1 MTSPSAAS
9 EPRPALPRRPSSRSR
24 RPSFL
29 SRRTLLRRAC
39 LVAGTVPLAAAID
52 GVAITPRRLVTS
64 THSFGQAASTDRLRI
79 VQVSDL
85 HVHGIGTLERQLL
98 EQLHESQADLK
109 VFKVPY
115 ESQAKGNEG
124 RWFWVSYASQA
135 DQKIFF
141 VDYASQADLKIF
153 FVKYESQ
160 AGWRTAA
167 KKHLLY

>member
-24 RPSFL
+24 RPSSL

-98 EQLHESQADLK
+98 EQLHESQADLI
-109 VFKVPY
+109 VITGDSIDRAGSLPLLDRLLGEFPRSPRVL
-115 ESQAKGNEG
+115 AILGNWEYRSG
-124 RWFWVSYASQA
+124 TGP
-135 DQKIFF
+135 D
-141 VDYASQADLKIF
+141 
-153 FVKYESQ
+153 
-160 AGWRTAA
+160 
-167 KKHLLY
+167 